1 MRSPTPTLAD
11 RRRALRLLSLTPLMS
26 AVALAACGGGGGD
39 AGGPAPVPP
48 PPVPPAPGVA
58 GPAWFGFG
66 RDAQHTANGAIA
78 TQALN
83 RVVWSASVDLL
94 PQLTNGDLFIHYGSP
109 VITSNNTVI
118 LPVKTSATGDFRIE
132 ARSGTNGG
140 LIWSAPIDYVLPPH
154 NWVPS
159 CNFALTSTNPNR
171 LYAPGAGG
179 KLLVRDNADSA
190 TGTIQTVVFYSVA
203 AYNTA
208 PATFNAT
215 IFINTPITVDADGNV
230 FFGFVVTGANP
241 AGLVSGIARVGPD
254 GGGISMSAATA
265 AGDSAIVKV
274 ATNCAPA
281 LSKDRSTVYVAVN
294 TADMPGTIQTGYL
307 LALDSSTLAT
317 KGKVALLDPLEG
329 KLARVD
335 DDGTASPTVGLD
347 GDVFYGVLE
356 TNYGTHNAR
365 GWLLHFNAALTAT
378 LTPGGFG
385 WDDTAS
391 IVPRAMVPS
400 YTGPSTYLLG
410 VKYNNYLSAGGDG
423 LNRIAVIDPNASQI
437 DPISGVVSIM
447 KEVLTILGPTL
458 DAGSGS
464 ATAVREWCINTMA
477 VDVAGGSLLAN
488 SEDGVLYRWDL
499 RTPTEFSQSVRLT
512 AGLGE
517 AYTPTAIG
525 ADGRVYA
532 INDSTLFS
540 VGA

>member
-1 MRSPTPTLAD
+1 MLSSTPTLAD

-26 AVALAACGGGGGD
+26 AVALAACGGGGSD

-48 PPVPPAPGVA
+48 PPVPPAPGIA

-66 RDAQHTANGAIA
+66 RDAQHAANAAIA

-83 RVVWSASVDLL
+83 QIRWSAPVDLA
-94 PQLTNGDLFIHYGSP
+94 PQFTKSGSLLIHYGSP

-118 LPVKTSATGDFRIE
+118 LPVKTTAAGAFRIE
-132 ARSGTNGG
+132 ARSGVNGG

-159 CNFALTSTNPNR
+159 CNFALTTTNPNR

-179 KLLVRDNADSA
+179 KLLVRDNADAA
-190 TGTIQTVVFYSVA
+190 TGTIQTAVFYGA
-203 AYNTA
+203 ATYAAA
-208 PATFNAT
+208 PATFDAT
-215 IFINTPITVDADGNV
+215 IFINTPITIDANGNV
-230 FFGFVVTGANP
+230 FFGFMVTGANP
-241 AGLVSGIARVGPD
+241 AGLVGGIARVGPD
-254 GGGISMSAATA
+254 GGGLWISATTA
-265 AGDSAIVKV
+265 ANDPAITKT

-281 LSKDRSTVYVAVN
+281 LSNDLSTVYVAVN
-294 TADMPGTIQTGYL
+294 TADGSGTFQTGYL

-317 KGKVALLDPLEG
+317 KGKVLLLDPATG
-329 KLARVD
+329 APAWVSD
-335 DDGTASPTVGLD
+335 DSTASPTIGPD

-356 TNYGTHNAR
+356 SNFPDHNAR
-365 GWLLHFNAALTAT
+365 GWLLHFNAALTAQR
-378 LTPGGFG
+378 TPGGFG

-400 YTGPSTYLLG
+400 YAGPSTYLLG
-410 VKYNNYLSAGGDG
+410 VKYNNYEGAGTGDG
-423 LNRIAVIDPNASQI
+423 RNRIAVIDPNASQA
-437 DPISGVVSIM
+437 DPLSIVLIM
-447 KEVLTILGPTL
+447 KEVLTILGPTFET
-458 DAGSGS
+458 GST
-464 ATAVREWCINTMA
+464 TAVKEWCINTMA
-477 VDVAGGSLLAN
+477 VDPASGSILAN
-488 SEDGVLYRWDL
+488 SEDGVLYRWHL
-499 RTPTEFSQSVRLT
+499 PTNSLTQRLRLT

-525 ADGRVYA
+525 ADGAVYA